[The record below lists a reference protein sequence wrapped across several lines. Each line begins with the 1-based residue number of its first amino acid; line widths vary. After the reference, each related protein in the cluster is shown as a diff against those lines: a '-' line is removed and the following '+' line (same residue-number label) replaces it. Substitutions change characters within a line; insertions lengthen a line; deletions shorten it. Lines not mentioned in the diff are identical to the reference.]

1 MENNTQARKWAL
13 VINNPLEAG
22 LDHAAIREILYR
34 FSPTYFCMAD
44 EIATTGTYH
53 THIFLFSPSPMR
65 FSTVKNRFATAHIE
79 KAYGSAKTNRAYIL
93 KEGRWADTDKAET
106 SVPGTFEEWGDLPAE
121 KEEEAPEMFKL
132 IQDLRAGKSVMEI
145 IEDNPKLA
153 FRIREIETLRQ
164 AILEE
169 KYSAENRALEVTYLY
184 GASGTGKTRG
194 IFETHDRK
202 SICRITDYGG
212 RNGVRFDA
220 YHCQDVLV
228 LEEFHSQI
236 PISAMLNYLDIYPLT
251 LPARYTD
258 RIACYTKV
266 YITSNIPLEE
276 QYRDIQRYQMET
288 WRAFLRRVQ
297 NVIEY
302 LPDGSTVQHKK
313 GAFPMTQN
321 EKFQIQRRN
330 TLRNLWQ
337 KLSGTPEFPVK
348 LVLAA
353 LYLMGAAYVCVKQA
367 AWRTLAG
374 NIPLLSPLL
383 KAAMEHALTAY
394 LLAGAATLPVLLL
407 YPFGRRAAKDQLQ
420 CIGLVNHAGMPPD
433 LLRKRRDKDNARVT
447 VWEFR
452 NQSIPLQEWEKKRLA
467 IETAL
472 GITIVKLTYAKGKS
486 RVLVYAVPAGDDL
499 PEVLKWKDSYL
510 SLDSFVLVLGESYTG
525 PVTVN
530 LTHIPHI
537 LLGGSTG
544 SGKSVLLKLLLMQA
558 LRKGAEVYIA
568 DFKGGVDFPKV
579 WHEKCRMCF
588 TEEDLCDTL
597 DRLVEELERR
607 KSALKALGCP
617 NIDAYNEIAERPLQR
632 LIFACDEV
640 AEVLD
645 KTGRSK
651 EDKELLAQ
659 IENRLSTIARLGRAF
674 GIHLILATQRPD
686 ANIIPGQ
693 IKNNMDFRVC
703 GRADSVLSQIILDN
717 TSAAEQIPKDA
728 RGRFITGDGIVFQGY
743 LFDEGQL

>member
-1 MENNTQARKWAL
+1 
-13 VINNPLEAG
+13 
-22 LDHAAIREILYR
+22 
-34 FSPTYFCMAD
+34 
-44 EIATTGTYH
+44 
-53 THIFLFSPSPMR
+53 
-65 FSTVKNRFATAHIE
+65 
-79 KAYGSAKTNRAYIL
+79 
-93 KEGRWADTDKAET
+93 
-106 SVPGTFEEWGDLPAE
+106 
-121 KEEEAPEMFKL
+121 
-132 IQDLRAGKSVMEI
+132 
-145 IEDNPKLA
+145 
-153 FRIREIETLRQ
+153 
-164 AILEE
+164 
-169 KYSAENRALEVTYLY
+169 
-184 GASGTGKTRG
+184 
-194 IFETHDRK
+194 
-202 SICRITDYGG
+202 
-212 RNGVRFDA
+212 
-220 YHCQDVLV
+220 
-228 LEEFHSQI
+228 
-236 PISAMLNYLDIYPLT
+236 
-251 LPARYTD
+251 
-258 RIACYTKV
+258 
-266 YITSNIPLEE
+266 
-276 QYRDIQRYQMET
+276 
-288 WRAFLRRVQ
+288 
-297 NVIEY
+297 
-302 LPDGSTVQHKK
+302 
-313 GAFPMTQN
+313 MTQN

-568 DFKGGVDFPKV
+568 DFKGGVDFLKV

>member
-1 MENNTQARKWAL
+1 
-13 VINNPLEAG
+13 
-22 LDHAAIREILYR
+22 
-34 FSPTYFCMAD
+34 
-44 EIATTGTYH
+44 
-53 THIFLFSPSPMR
+53 
-65 FSTVKNRFATAHIE
+65 
-79 KAYGSAKTNRAYIL
+79 
-93 KEGRWADTDKAET
+93 
-106 SVPGTFEEWGDLPAE
+106 
-121 KEEEAPEMFKL
+121 
-132 IQDLRAGKSVMEI
+132 
-145 IEDNPKLA
+145 
-153 FRIREIETLRQ
+153 
-164 AILEE
+164 
-169 KYSAENRALEVTYLY
+169 
-184 GASGTGKTRG
+184 
-194 IFETHDRK
+194 
-202 SICRITDYGG
+202 
-212 RNGVRFDA
+212 
-220 YHCQDVLV
+220 
-228 LEEFHSQI
+228 
-236 PISAMLNYLDIYPLT
+236 
-251 LPARYTD
+251 
-258 RIACYTKV
+258 
-266 YITSNIPLEE
+266 
-276 QYRDIQRYQMET
+276 
-288 WRAFLRRVQ
+288 
-297 NVIEY
+297 
-302 LPDGSTVQHKK
+302 
-313 GAFPMTQN
+313 MTQN
-321 EKFQIQRRN
+321 EKFQVQRRN

-420 CIGLVNHAGMPPD
+420 CIGLINHAGMPPD
-433 LLRKRRDKDNARVT
+433 LLRKHRDKDNPRVT

-544 SGKSVLLKLLLMQA
+544 SGKSVLLQLLLMQA